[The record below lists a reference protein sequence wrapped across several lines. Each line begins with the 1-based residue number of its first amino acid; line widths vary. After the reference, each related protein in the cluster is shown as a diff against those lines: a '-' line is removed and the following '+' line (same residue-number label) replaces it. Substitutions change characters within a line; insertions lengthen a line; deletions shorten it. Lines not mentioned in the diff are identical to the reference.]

1 MEVKTT
7 DLLDSLGGRRA
18 RAVAREEMASSMIPR
33 ILGPATRQLV
43 VLFPEMEKPRQK
55 LVLRGLSG
63 KHWIHNFGV

>member
-7 DLLDSLGGRRA
+7 DLLHSLGGRRA

>member
-43 VLFPEMEKPRQK
+43 VLFPEMEKPRQ
-55 LVLRGLSG
+55 
-63 KHWIHNFGV
+63 N